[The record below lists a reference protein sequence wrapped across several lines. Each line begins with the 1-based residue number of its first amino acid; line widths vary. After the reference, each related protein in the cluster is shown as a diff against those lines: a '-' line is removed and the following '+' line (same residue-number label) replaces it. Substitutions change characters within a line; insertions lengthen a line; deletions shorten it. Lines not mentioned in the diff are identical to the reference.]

1 MLLLVALAAAP
12 LAGCGKQEFPTAQ
25 VSGVCTCNG
34 EPMSAGLLIFSPQ
47 RDPDADSKQMN
58 LGKPAQAIIQ
68 SDGSFVMAT
77 YESNDG
83 AVIGKHRVELNLA
96 VLEDDDP
103 EQPCKYAIPGLIV
116 EVTPGENHLEID
128 LANKD

>member
-1 MLLLVALAAAP
+1 
-12 LAGCGKQEFPTAQ
+12 
-25 VSGVCTCNG
+25 
-34 EPMSAGLLIFSPQ
+34 MSAGLLIFSPQ
-47 RDPDADSKQMN
+47 RDSDNMKMN

-68 SDGSFVMAT
+68 SDGSFTMAT
-77 YESNDG
+77 YGSNDG

-116 EVTPGENHLEID
+116 EVLPGENYLEID
-128 LANKD
+128 LAKQD